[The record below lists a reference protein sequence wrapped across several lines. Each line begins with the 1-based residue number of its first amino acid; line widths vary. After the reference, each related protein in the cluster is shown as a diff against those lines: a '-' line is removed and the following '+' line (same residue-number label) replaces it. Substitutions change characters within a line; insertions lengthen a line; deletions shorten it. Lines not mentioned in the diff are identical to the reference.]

1 MKLFVKFFAALSAI
15 LLLFTA
21 AAAAEGVAVIPENPT
36 RVMDGAGLLSEDEQ
50 TELRTRLDEMS
61 ARHNCDIVVATVDST
76 NGATPMAYADDLF
89 DYAGFGLGDDRTGIL
104 LLISME
110 ERDWW
115 ISTRG
120 GAIRILTDDR
130 IQSIGD
136 DIVDDLGSGDY
147 AAAFSTFADD
157 CERYCMLYGD
167 YDDYGGDGDGS
178 HDGIGSKL
186 AYFARI
192 FPYVMPWYWIP
203 LSLLIGFL
211 IACIAVSVMKGK
223 LRSVR
228 YQPAAGS
235 YVRPGS
241 FAVTASRDQYLYR
254 TVSRT
259 ERPKDTDSGS
269 SSTHSSSSGAS
280 HGGGGGKF

>member
-1 MKLFVKFFAALSAI
+1 MKRSVKIFAAFLAAM
-15 LLLFTA
+15 LLFTV

-36 RVMDGAGLLSEDEQ
+36 RVMDGAELLSEDEE
-50 TELRTRLDEMS
+50 TALRARLDELSM
-61 ARHNCDIVVATVDST
+61 RLNCDLVVATVDST

-110 ERDWW
+110 ARDWW

-136 DIVDDLGSGDY
+136 DMVDDLGSGDY

-157 CERYCMLYGD
+157 CDRYCTLYGD
-167 YDDYGGDGDGS
+167 YRGADGTGE
-178 HDGIGSKL
+178 GKL
-186 AYFARI
+186 AYFVRV
-192 FPYVMPWYWIP
+192 FPYLMPWYWIP

-211 IACIAVSVMKGK
+211 IACIAVGAMKGK

-228 YQPAAGS
+228 FQPAAGS

-259 ERPKDTDSGS
+259 ARPKDTDSSSGG
-269 SSTHSSSSGAS
+269 SSTHTSSSGAS

>member
-1 MKLFVKFFAALSAI
+1 M
-15 LLLFTA
+15 LLFTV

-36 RVMDGAGLLSEDEQ
+36 RVMDGAELLSEDEE
-50 TELRTRLDEMS
+50 TALRARLDELS
-61 ARHNCDIVVATVDST
+61 VRLSCDLVVATVDST

-110 ERDWW
+110 ARDWW

-136 DIVDDLGSGDY
+136 DMVDDLGSGDY

-157 CERYCMLYGD
+157 CDRYCTLYGD
-167 YDDYGGDGDGS
+167 YRGADGTGE
-178 HDGIGSKL
+178 GKL
-186 AYFARI
+186 AYFVRV
-192 FPYVMPWYWIP
+192 FPYLMPWYWIP

-211 IACIAVSVMKGK
+211 IACIAVGAMKGK

-228 YQPAAGS
+228 FQPAAGS

-259 ERPKDTDSGS
+259 ARPKDTDSSSGG
-269 SSTHSSSSGAS
+269 SSTHTSSSGAS

>member
-1 MKLFVKFFAALSAI
+1 MKRSVKIFAAFLAAM
-15 LLLFTA
+15 LLFTV

-36 RVMDGAGLLSEDEQ
+36 RVMDGAELLSEDEE
-50 TELRTRLDEMS
+50 TALRARLDELS
-61 ARHNCDIVVATVDST
+61 VRLNCDLVVATVDST

-110 ERDWW
+110 ARDWW

-136 DIVDDLGSGDY
+136 DMVDDLGSGDY

-157 CERYCMLYGD
+157 CDRYCTLYGD
-167 YDDYGGDGDGS
+167 YRGADGTGE
-178 HDGIGSKL
+178 GKL
-186 AYFARI
+186 AYFVRV
-192 FPYVMPWYWIP
+192 FPYLMPWYWIP

-211 IACIAVSVMKGK
+211 IACIAVGAMKGK

-228 YQPAAGS
+228 FQPAAGS

-259 ERPKDTDSGS
+259 ARPKDTDSSSGGS
-269 SSTHSSSSGAS
+269 STPTSSSGAS

>member
-1 MKLFVKFFAALSAI
+1 MKRSVKIFAAFLAAM
-15 LLLFTA
+15 LLFTV

-36 RVMDGAGLLSEDEQ
+36 RVMDGAELLSEDEE
-50 TELRTRLDEMS
+50 TALRARLDELS
-61 ARHNCDIVVATVDST
+61 VRLSCDLVVATVDST

-110 ERDWW
+110 ARDWW

-136 DIVDDLGSGDY
+136 DMVDDLGSGDY

-157 CERYCMLYGD
+157 CNRYCMLYGD
-167 YDDYGGDGDGS
+167 YRGADGTGE
-178 HDGIGSKL
+178 GKL
-186 AYFARI
+186 AYFVRV
-192 FPYVMPWYWIP
+192 FPYLMPWYWIP

-211 IACIAVSVMKGK
+211 IACIAVGVMKGK

-228 YQPAAGS
+228 FQPAAGS

-259 ERPKDTDSGS
+259 ARPKDTDSSSGG
-269 SSTHSSSSGAS
+269 SSTHTSSSGAS